1 MIENS
6 GFGAANAGPA
16 AKGIYE
22 AYLLKKGGGQIVK
35 QEVTKK

>member
-22 AYLLKKGGGQIVK
+22 AYLAKKGGGIVN
-35 QEVTKK
+35 QEVAKK